1 MCTASNQKFGYS
13 STAANMFTNSLF
25 AAGALLSLVAAVPM
39 QQNKRDV
46 VWVTETQEDVVTVP
60 VTKTVWIEPGETP
73 PTAPGHYG
81 HGHKSQWTS
90 HIKSTVTV
98 PAASPSSPAETS
110 PVSTYVAPTTSS
122 SEEAPAPTSTY
133 VAPTS
138 TYVAPTSTYVA
149 PSPTTPTST
158 YEAPSTTSEAAPAQT
173 SSYSGGGG
181 SGSGQSYS
189 GDLTYYTPGLGSCG
203 KTNSGSDMIVAVAE
217 DIMTQF
223 IPSNGN
229 PNDNTLCGKQIT
241 ITANGV
247 TQTATIEDTC
257 PGCADGGLDLTPTLF
272 QKFDALSVGRITGMT
287 WTMNG

>member
-1 MCTASNQKFGYS
+1 
-13 STAANMFTNSLF
+13 MFTNSLF

-98 PAASPSSPAETS
+98 PAASLSSPAETS

-149 PSPTTPTST
+149 PTSTYVAPSPTTPTST
-158 YEAPSTTSEAAPAQT
+158 YEAPSTTSEAAPAAT
-173 SSYSGGGG
+173 SSSSSGG
-181 SGSGQSYS
+181 SGSGKIYW
-189 GDLTYYTPGLGSCG
+189 GDLTYYTPGVGSCG
-203 KTNSGSDMIVAVAE
+203 IESTGSEAVVAVAE
-217 DIMTQF
+217 DIMV
-223 IPSNGN
+223 PLDHPN
-229 PNDNTLCGKQIT
+229 PNHNPLCGKTIT
-241 ITANGV
+241 ISANGK
-247 TQTATIEDTC
+247 TAQAKIVDTC
-257 PGCADGGLDLTPTLF
+257 PGCAHGGLDLSPTLF
-272 QKFDALSVGRITGMT
+272 QKFDSLSVGRITGMT
-287 WTMNG
+287 WTMDG